1 MACGPFSI
9 HALLAESDRFVTA
22 FRGSVDSFLSTL
34 SLRRATIGLV
44 FLWWGVRFSIHALL
58 AESDQRNKFRDSRN
72 SHFLSTLSLRRATTA
87 PRTGLTC
94 GGGFFYPRSPCGERQ
109 LDTLAN
115 NPPFDFLSTLSLRRA
130 TAGKHVQ
137 PPTQPIFYPR
147 SPCGERPGKVNSML
161 TLIQFSIHALLAES
175 DIMCTRILPHDCR
188 FSIHA
193 LLAESDAETA
203 KTSIGDIKF
212 SIHALLAESD
222 LQE

>member
-72 SHFLSTLSLRRATTA
+72 SHFLSTLSLRRATFSVAFVFGFGAFSIHALLAESDASHTNSPSKIINFLSTLSLRRATTA

-94 GGGFFYPRSPCGERQ
+94 GGGFFYPRSPCGERPWQ
-109 LDTLAN
+109 RGSRITY
-115 NPPFDFLSTLSLRRA
+115 
-130 TAGKHVQ
+130 V
-137 PPTQPIFYPR
+137 
-147 SPCGERPGKVNSML
+147 E
-161 TLIQFSIHALLAES
+161 FSIHALLAES
-175 DIMCTRILPHDCR
+175 D
-188 FSIHA
+188 SKSAQNSGA
-193 LLAESDAETA
+193 LLR
-203 KTSIGDIKF
+203 I
-212 SIHALLAESD
+212 
-222 LQE
+222 